1 MFGPTGPDRGTRLY
15 RVSSGETGAYRYSMS
30 FWFVTITL
38 DYKEKIKTKMEREE
52 NGKLNSYEVLW

>member
-1 MFGPTGPDRGTRLY
+1 
-15 RVSSGETGAYRYSMS
+15 MS